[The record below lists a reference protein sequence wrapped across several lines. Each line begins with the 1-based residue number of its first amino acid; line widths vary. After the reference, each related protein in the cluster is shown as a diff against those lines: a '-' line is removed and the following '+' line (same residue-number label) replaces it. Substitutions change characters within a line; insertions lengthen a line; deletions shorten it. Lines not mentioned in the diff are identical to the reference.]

1 MSVKSQQDIKN
12 ATKAKENQ
20 VPRSMEGK
28 YGTAQNN
35 KPAAQPATQPVKS
48 QPTTE
53 QRLDGIERYLSTV
66 DQAFAKIVEELTQIK
81 NVVNSIGVMD
91 NEISKITGDIVRLT
105 KLEEER
111 YIELVS
117 AINQTHNQVET
128 LNEAIPAYIDKR
140 IGEYFEDLVDSEI
153 SKDETA
159 QESQNKEN
167 PK

>member
-20 VPRSMEGK
+20 VPKSMEGK
-28 YGTAQNN
+28 YGPHLNN
-35 KPAAQPATQPVKS
+35 KPVQQSTQS
-48 QPTTE
+48 QKPQVTVE
-53 QRLDGIERYLSTV
+53 QRLEGIERYLSTV
-66 DQAFAKIVEELTQIK
+66 DQAFSKIVEELTQLR

-128 LNEAIPAYIDKR
+128 LNEAIPTYIDKR
-140 IGEYFEDLVDSEI
+140 IGEYFEDLVAE
-153 SKDETA
+153 DELPEDLKKQDATKT
-159 QESQNKEN
+159 Q
-167 PK
+167 